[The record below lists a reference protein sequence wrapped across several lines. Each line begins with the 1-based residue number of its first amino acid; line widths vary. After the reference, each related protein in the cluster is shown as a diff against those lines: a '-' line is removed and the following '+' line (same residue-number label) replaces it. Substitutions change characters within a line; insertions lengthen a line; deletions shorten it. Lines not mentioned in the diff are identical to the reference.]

1 MMRWV
6 IKKNHVTAE
15 MVREYMDKESMS
27 MSIAKKI
34 LVDEQ
39 MSLQYWDSEV
49 FDGAAGEWGS
59 WIDVPH
65 ITEYRG

>member
-39 MSLQYWDSEV
+39 MSLQYWDSEA
-49 FDGAAGEWGS
+49 FDGAAGKWGS